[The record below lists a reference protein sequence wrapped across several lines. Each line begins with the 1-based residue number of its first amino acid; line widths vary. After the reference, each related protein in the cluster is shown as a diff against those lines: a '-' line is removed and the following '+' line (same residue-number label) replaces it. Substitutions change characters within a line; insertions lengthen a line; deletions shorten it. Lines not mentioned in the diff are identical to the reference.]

1 MGNFVGIDRRC
12 GRGRRSEEMA
22 VEGGAEPVQVEVDG
36 GNEDRSEFVRPVL
49 RREPS
54 FSRWYDE
61 NGVEHVESPLG
72 NSEESVED
80 GTFELP
86 LLQTDSVEEEGGLYR
101 PRQPLGPFRGRN
113 VHMNG
118 NGKSYVPFDIE
129 NSPVKELQVSENNN
143 VDGSSKIGS
152 GHHDQNGVTP
162 GMVLKTLFFILMW
175 YASSTCLTL

>member
-1 MGNFVGIDRRC
+1 M
-12 GRGRRSEEMA
+12 
-22 VEGGAEPVQVEVDG
+22 VEGGAEPAQAEVNG

-61 NGVEHVESPLG
+61 NGVEHVETPPG
-72 NSEESVED
+72 NSEESLED
-80 GTFELP
+80 GAFELP
-86 LLQTDSVEEEGGLYR
+86 LLQSDSVEEEGISHR

-118 NGKSYVPFDIE
+118 NGKNYVSFDIE
-129 NSPVKELQVSENNN
+129 NSPPKELRVSENNN
-143 VDGSSKIGS
+143 VDGSSKIS
-152 GHHDQNGVTP
+152 SDQNDQNGVTP
-162 GMVLKTLFFILMW
+162 GMVLKNLLFILMW